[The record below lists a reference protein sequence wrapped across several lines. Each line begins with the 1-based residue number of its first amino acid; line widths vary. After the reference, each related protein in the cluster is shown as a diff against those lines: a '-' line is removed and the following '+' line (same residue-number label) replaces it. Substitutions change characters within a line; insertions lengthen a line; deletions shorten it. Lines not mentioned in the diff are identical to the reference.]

1 MYGENHYMLDLNRL
15 EQYHENNRIE
25 AKKALGGLPHS
36 IWETYSAF
44 ANTMGGVILLGV
56 REDRDKSFHA
66 VDLPDPERMKQEFW
80 NLVNDPQIASVNIL
94 SLDDI
99 RIENFCG
106 KKIIMI
112 NVPRAERTDKPVYV
126 EGSPNNTFRRS
137 GEGDYRCT
145 PEEYQAMLRDASLR
159 SQDMQIAVGM
169 RPEVFDPETISA
181 YRRLMK
187 ISHPGHI
194 WENLDDEGF
203 LLQIGALSIGTDGI
217 SHPTCAGLL
226 MFGTA
231 NDIVRE
237 FPYYLLDYR
246 VESRGNTNPVK
257 RIVSSSC
264 DWSGNVL
271 DFYFRVFES
280 LQQDLCASSANEAV
294 VQGSVCETVLNSLI
308 NADYYGL
315 KGVVIIKRED
325 VVRVSNP
332 GVFRIALDKAKH
344 GGISDPR
351 NTVIAKMF
359 SLIKVGEQAGCGIS
373 GIFKRWKD
381 LGLREPEILQMVKP
395 ERTIIVLPLLPYNEV
410 RPEKKSAGTGGDFSG
425 IGTGS
430 PGTAGKENGNLKGG
444 PESSRKRSKK
454 AGKDR
459 SLKIIRAEE
468 DKLAVKQIKRR
479 MIVDYLTEHIE
490 ATTKEL
496 SAWLDLTPSR
506 VRVYLRE
513 LIRDGI
519 VIPRGQTRSRVYKLK
534 A

>member
-1 MYGENHYMLDLNRL
+1 MIDLDRL

-44 ANTMGGVILLGV
+44 ANTLGGVILLGV
-56 REDRDKSFHA
+56 QEYRDKSFHA
-66 VDLPDPERMKQEFW
+66 VDLPDPEGMKQEFW
-80 NLVNDPQIASVNIL
+80 RMVNDPQIASVNIL
-94 SLDDI
+94 STDDI

-106 KKIIMI
+106 KNIIMI
-112 NVPRAERTDKPVYV
+112 NVPQAERTDKPVYV
-126 EGSPNNTFRRS
+126 EGSPKNSFRRN

-159 SQDMQIAVGM
+159 SQDMQIAEKTGM
-169 RPEVFDPETISA
+169 DVLDSETISA
-181 YRRLMK
+181 YRRRMK
-187 ISHPGHI
+187 MTRPGHI
-194 WENLDDEGF
+194 LENLDDEGF
-203 LLQIGALSIGTDGI
+203 LLQIGALSAGTNGMI
-217 SHPTCAGLL
+217 HPTCAGLL

-231 NDIVRE
+231 DHIVRE

-246 VESRGNTNPVK
+246 VESRGDSNAAE

-264 DWSGNVL
+264 GWSGNVL
-271 DFYFRVFES
+271 DFYFRVCES
-280 LQQDLCASSANEAV
+280 LQSELKSLSADADAV
-294 VQGSVCETVLNSLI
+294 LASVCEALLNALI

-315 KGVVIIKRED
+315 KGVVVIRRD
-325 VVRVSNP
+325 DAVRISNP
-332 GVFRIALDKAKH
+332 GVFRISVDSARH

-351 NTVIAKMF
+351 NALISKMF
-359 SLIKVGEQAGCGIS
+359 SLINAGDQSGSGIP

-381 LGLREPEILQMVKP
+381 LGLREPEILQLVMP
-395 ERTIIVLPLLPYNEV
+395 ERTIMVLPLLPYA
-410 RPEKKSAGTGGDFSG
+410 EKKSERNNAKKDSGPSGTENK
-425 IGTGS
+425 
-430 PGTAGKENGNLKGG
+430 PAETAGKENGNLKRKH
-444 PESSRKRSKK
+444 ESNRKTAQK

-459 SLKIIRAEE
+459 RMKILKAES
-468 DKLAVKQIKRR
+468 DKLTVRQIKRR
-479 MIVDYLTEHIE
+479 MIIDYLTEHIE
-490 ATTKEL
+490 ASAAEL
-496 SAWLDLTPSR
+496 SALLDLTPSR